1 MSRRVGIDLALRGAH
16 KAVVLDGT
24 RAVGR
29 PFTVSMDRTGMVRLL
44 ERAMAG
50 VSEVSEFVLE
60 PTGNAWLIPS
70 AWLIGRGQRV
80 VIAQGKKTSDLRKF
94 YRKHVKSDVVDAET
108 MGRLPELDPRGC
120 HRLAMP
126 SAAVLSLR
134 RLVKQRERFVRQATA
149 SKQRVLAVLELAHP
163 HLLAALG
170 GDKFTS
176 AARAFLGR
184 YLDPFRVKRLGQN
197 RLGAFLARHNRGRRD
212 PELAERVWEACVRT
226 WELYGELRD
235 ACRLPCDY
243 EQLQD
248 EVNRELQALAFAE
261 DTVAGLE
268 EKIQE
273 LYIQV
278 DPAQSLRQLPG
289 IGPTIAP
296 SIEALVAGVGRF
308 RNARAFVSYCG
319 LCPRH
324 NQTGLSRREGM
335 PMTKAGQRLLKKHL
349 YLAAEVAR
357 RRDPVFAAKY
367 AAFEA
372 RGKHHSQIVIALAHM
387 LARRA
392 YAVLK
397 RRDAGRLD
405 SVPYELRA
413 TDGQPI
419 NVADATRLIAE
430 RYPSK
435 RERQRRAQETKAVSK
450 SSPGPDS
457 EGGSAAPAYSGQ
469 SEDSTIQAYDTL
481 PLRAI
486 LDELRRRTDGR
497 TTASDLACGKTG
509 DDVRITRTGDDQ
521 NRLDKT

>member
-1 MSRRVGIDLALRGAH
+1 MSRRVGIDLALRGTH

-29 PFTVSMDRTGMVRLL
+29 PFTVSMDRVGMERLL

-50 VSEVSEFVLE
+50 VAEVSEFVLE
-60 PTGNAWLIPS
+60 PTGNAWLVPS

-94 YRKHVKSDVVDAET
+94 YRRHVKSDVVDAET
-108 MGRLPELDPRGC
+108 MGRLPELDRRGC
-120 HRLAMP
+120 HRLALP
-126 SAAVLSLR
+126 PTGVLSLR
-134 RLVKQRERFVRQATA
+134 RLVKQRERFVRQATV

-170 GDKFTS
+170 EDRFTS

-184 YLDPFRVKRLGQN
+184 YLDPFRVKRLGRN
-197 RLGAFLARHNRGRRD
+197 RLVAFLARHNRRRRD

-248 EVNRELQALAFAE
+248 EVNRELQTAAFAE
-261 DTVAGLE
+261 GNVAELDKKIEGLYLQ
-268 EKIQE
+268 I
-273 LYIQV
+273 

-335 PMTKAGQRLLKKHL
+335 PVTKAGQRLLKKYL

-357 RRDPVFAAKY
+357 RKDPVFAAKY
-367 AAFEA
+367 AALEA
-372 RGKHHSQIVIALAHM
+372 RGKHHTQIVIALAHM
-387 LARRA
+387 LARRV

-397 RRDAGRLD
+397 RRDAASFE
-405 SVPYELRA
+405 SVPYELRT

-435 RERQRRAQETKAVSK
+435 RERQRREQETRAASK
-450 SSPGPDS
+450 SSRGPRS
-457 EGGSAAPAYSGQ
+457 EGGSAAPACSGQ

-486 LDELRRRTDGR
+486 LDELRRRTKGR
-497 TTASDLACGKTG
+497 TTVSDPVCGKPVN
-509 DDVRITRTGDDQ
+509 DLRIARSRSDQ
-521 NRLDKT
+521 EGLDKT

>member
-1 MSRRVGIDLALRGAH
+1 MRMSRRVGIDLALRGAH

-108 MGRLPELDPRGC
+108 MGRLPD
-120 HRLAMP
+120 
-126 SAAVLSLR
+126 
-134 RLVKQRERFVRQATA
+134 
-149 SKQRVLAVLELAHP
+149 
-163 HLLAALG
+163 
-170 GDKFTS
+170 
-176 AARAFLGR
+176 
-184 YLDPFRVKRLGQN
+184 LDPFRVKRLGQN

-268 EKIQE
+268 KKIQE

-296 SIEALVAGVGRF
+296 SIEALVAGVGRC

-357 RRDPVFAAKY
+357 RRDSVFAAKY

-387 LARRA
+387 LARRV

-457 EGGSAAPAYSGQ
+457 EGGSAAPACSGQ

-486 LDELRRRTDGR
+486 LDQLHRRTNGR

-509 DDVRITRTGDDQ
+509 NDVRITRTGDDQ